1 MINWLKG
8 ERGSIGSSFA
18 VVICIGVAAI
28 LMFIFPL
35 MTMAD
40 KQDDKTVQD
49 VQIATTE
56 TVDNIITTKSI
67 TQEMYDNL
75 LLTLA
80 ATGNSY
86 DVEITV
92 YIPEENPAKKQTSA
106 TQATG
111 DTYYI
116 IYTSQVLEQLP
127 LNLDQGAMVRV
138 EVENTNT
145 TIAEQLR
152 NAIFSLLG
160 NDSAAIVASA
170 SGTVQ

>member
-1 MINWLKG
+1 MDWLKG
-8 ERGSIGSSFA
+8 ERGGIESSFA
-18 VVICIGVAAI
+18 IVICIGLAAV
-28 LMFIFPL
+28 LMFVFPL

-56 TVDNIITTKSI
+56 LVDTITTTKSI
-67 TQEMYDNL
+67 TQEDYDNF

-106 TQATG
+106 TQTTG

-116 IYTSQVLEQLP
+116 MYTSQVLEQIP
-127 LNLDQGAMVRV
+127 LNLDQGAMVLV

-152 NAIFSLLG
+152 NAIYSLLG
-160 NDSAAIVASA
+160 NDSATIVASD